1 MTYIIL
7 LDSCLPGGRQKNYA
21 VLQVSKYLLHIN
33 FGDADFDL
41 EESKRKEAI
50 IISTFFSSLPG
61 PRSSEFINDIPTY
74 LFGISFVYDYR
85 YDGNMSLCT
94 VERCIIVIIIVN
106 RDETA
111 ILIPTKIPRHRVW
124 SRTRRRPMTIS
135 ERSVTGKRA
144 SRWVRKIY
152 TRDVDPHR
160 RRLQCRGVYFIIYAF
175 FPLPH
180 DLHNTCSA
188 MDRRALSA
196 A

>member
-1 MTYIIL
+1 M
-7 LDSCLPGGRQKNYA
+7 
-21 VLQVSKYLLHIN
+21 
-33 FGDADFDL
+33 
-41 EESKRKEAI
+41 
-50 IISTFFSSLPG
+50 FSSLPG

-74 LFGISFVYDYR
+74 LFGISVVYDYR

-106 RDETA
+106 RGETA
-111 ILIPTKIPRHRVW
+111 ILIPTKIPRHWVW

-160 RRLQCRGVYFIIYAF
+160 RRLQCRGVYFIIYTRF
-175 FPLPH
+175 FLCPTTCTTPALQWIAERYRPRENSRASSF
-180 DLHNTCSA
+180 LCGGRRYSNTNVH
-188 MDRRALSA
+188 RGI
-196 A
+196 